1 MVAGEA
7 EDAVASDE
15 LAPGP
20 EVLGVGRGRWGSSSP
35 VQTMTVGRD
44 GWRWRA
50 RAAAKELR
58 QVERKQKGTQPR
70 RGSYAWDKGA
80 ARTRRWRLHARR
92 GERRGWAGRQHWREV
107 AGGRS
112 CHRGVGALTWVRAR
126 RDTRPWASV
135 DGLVA
140 SGPNRRRAVLY
151 CAVGRAR

>member
-20 EVLGVGRGRWGSSSP
+20 EVLGAGRGRWGSSSP

-92 GERRGWAGRQHWREV
+92 GSE
-107 AGGRS
+107 GG
-112 CHRGVGALTWVRAR
+112 
-126 RDTRPWASV
+126 
-135 DGLVA
+135 GLVGSIGA
-140 SGPNRRRAVLY
+140 RWQAADRATAALARSRGCAQDGTRGRGPA
-151 CAVGRAR
+151 